1 LFWWA
6 NGIRI
11 FSLCC
16 FCEKLIYW
24 GGVQQKITELERQNQ
39 MMSALLSTNGTTITA
54 GRSKNREIGIE
65 TTMQLK
71 MNLGLGCAAI
81 AMTIV
86 TILVNK

>member
-1 LFWWA
+1 MFRPPPLFWWA

-24 GGVQQKITELERQNQ
+24 
-39 MMSALLSTNGTTITA
+39 

-86 TILVNK
+86 TILVNKL